1 LLDAETANI
10 YSKVLLLNLNSCE
23 VVLPDIMLLPVLQM
37 SGERYTSTGIIASRE
52 LSRDFQRPVSFFQE
66 QKPVR
71 ARELQLRRSELSGP
85 RDQARWHGPHSR
97 PSEAAPG
104 DQPVEAAD

>member
-1 LLDAETANI
+1 
-10 YSKVLLLNLNSCE
+10 
-23 VVLPDIMLLPVLQM
+23 M

-71 ARELQLRRSELSGP
+71 ARSCSCGVPNCPGHEIRPDGTVHIPGHPKRHLVISLSK
-85 RDQARWHGPHSR
+85 RLMN
-97 PSEAAPG
+97 
-104 DQPVEAAD
+104 